1 MLTQADLAPNNLIA
15 AYSQGIFPMG
25 DEHGHVH
32 WYDADPRGI
41 LPFESFH
48 IPHDLKRIL
57 RQGRFD
63 VTLNADFPAVI
74 HACADRKEPTWIT
87 RDIIRAYIRLH
98 ECGYAHSVEAWL
110 DGKLA
115 GGLYGVAVG
124 AAFFGESMFFRR
136 RDASKVALAH
146 LTIWLQNS
154 GFTLFDIQMVTDV
167 LKRFGARHISKADY
181 HERLRAA
188 LRLSCVLRP
197 GKIDWQTVRTV

>member
-41 LPFESFH
+41 LPFEAFH

-57 RQGRFD
+57 RQKRFD
-63 VTLNADFPAVI
+63 VTLDADFPAVI
-74 HACADRKEPTWIT
+74 HACANRDEPTWIT
-87 RDIIRAYIRLH
+87 RDIIRAYIKLH
-98 ECGYAHSVEAWL
+98 ECGFAHSVEAWQ

-124 AAFFGESMFFRR
+124 GAFFGESMFYRQ
-136 RDASKVALAH
+136 RDASKIALAH
-146 LTIWLQNS
+146 LTIWLRDS
-154 GFTLFDIQMVTDV
+154 GFILFDIQMVTDV
-167 LKRFGARHISKADY
+167 LKRFGATHISKAQY
-181 HERLRAA
+181 LERLRAA
-188 LRLSCVLRP
+188 LKKSCVLRP
-197 GKIDWQTVRTV
+197 EKIDWRSVRTS